1 MATSSETSTLTC
13 IGCAK
18 VLEPD
23 TKFCPYCRTEQKA
36 KVEQKPVSPPE
47 SEKPKTHPV
56 FVTEPPTVPPP
67 AEDLRTPR
75 SAHQP
80 YPYSTPGEAGQ
91 SPAKRHAVGGL
102 VLRPS
107 SQIWEFTE
115 REDPVAPGTRRPF
128 LVLDEQTV
136 HLSHT
141 DRKLEPEE
149 LLQRVQQ
156 IIVAYEVP
164 VQVELETARWQ
175 SDRGEGR
182 PRIIASLFDHAYS
195 DYKMIFGV
203 DYLGRWA
210 SIKMYLAVEPPVLP
224 PVPAPQ
230 APPGFSPIWAIVM
243 AIVGLFFLTS
253 ALKMVGIGLLIGAIF
268 VWRWEKSSY
277 DASQKEARQKYNNDV
292 VQQKAEVEE
301 QAQMKSLFRT
311 YKIDDMRLFSS
322 AMNTVFRAVIDDII
336 TKDGAKVERVEGGK
350 GGFLNED
357 GVTSMAPAPKKSDA
371 ADTGL

>member
-1 MATSSETSTLTC
+1 MGEPKAT
-13 IGCAK
+13 
-18 VLEPD
+18 
-23 TKFCPYCRTEQKA
+23 
-36 KVEQKPVSPPE
+36 VEQKPANPPASPQPPE
-47 SEKPKTHPV
+47 AEKPKIYPV
-56 FVTEPPTVPPP
+56 FVTEPPKVPPP
-67 AEDLRTPR
+67 QEDLRTPR
-75 SAHQP
+75 TPSSF
-80 YPYSTPGEAGQ
+80 STAAATAQ
-91 SPAKRHAVGGL
+91 YQAPAARRTVGGL

-107 SQIWEFTE
+107 ANIWDSTE
-115 REDPVAPGTRRPF
+115 REDHIAPGQRRPF

-149 LLQRVQQ
+149 LLQRVQHLIALYQ
-156 IIVAYEVP
+156 VP
-164 VQVELETARWQ
+164 VRVELETACWQ

-182 PRIIASLFDHAYS
+182 PRIIASLFEHAYS
-195 DYKMIFGV
+195 DYKMILGV

-210 SIKMYLAVEPPVLP
+210 SIKMYLAVEPPILP

-230 APPGFSPIWAIVM
+230 APPGFTPTGAICLAMIAIVAFFVNPLM
-243 AIVGLFFLTS
+243 AIAFLVGAF
-253 ALKMVGIGLLIGAIF
+253 F
-268 VWRWEKSSY
+268 VWRWEL
-277 DASQKEARQKYNNDV
+277 ARHQESQKEARQKYESELV
-292 VQQKAEVEE
+292 LQKAEVEA

-311 YKIDDMRLFSS
+311 YKIDDMRLFAS

-350 GGFLNED
+350 GGFLSED